1 MPARLALFGGSFD
14 PPHLAHLAIARA
26 AVEQCGLDRVVFI
39 PCRESPLKGKQPGAT
54 GPQRQ
59 EMLRLATA
67 GLAWAEVSGWELERP
82 GPSYS
87 WQTAE
92 HFAAEHPGAALHWL
106 MGADQWAALERW
118 VRPDVLRE
126 LLTFIVFTREGKAPQ
141 PREGWRMVHLRGEWA
156 GSSTDARALLAAGEP
171 APLLL
176 AAVDAYARRERLY
189 LVNIPATISST
200 QKKGRE

>member
-1 MPARLALFGGSFD
+1 MPARFALFGGSFD

-26 AVEQCGLDRVVFI
+26 AVDQCGLERVVFI
-39 PCRESPLKGKQPGAT
+39 PCQESPLKGKLPGAR
-54 GPQRQ
+54 GPQRL

-92 HFAAEHPGAALHWL
+92 HFAAEHPGAEWHWL

-118 VRPDVLRE
+118 ARPDVLRE
-126 LLTFIVFTREGKAPQ
+126 RLNFIVFTREGAVPQ

-156 GSSTDARALLAAGEP
+156 GSSTEARALLAAGAS
-171 APLLL
+171 APLLP
-176 AAVDAYARRERLY
+176 AAVEAYARSAGLY
-189 LVNIPATISST
+189 RANMPATSSSM
-200 QKKGRE
+200 QKNGSE